1 MSLVIAAP
9 QWIQSAAQD
18 LASIHS
24 VLTEASAA
32 AASSTATIA
41 PAAADEVSSAIA
53 ALFGNFGREYQRLN
67 TLAEAFHAEFVNVLK
82 SSAVAYLSTEAANA
96 SAVSLPA
103 EPIPGL
109 PGLPGLPAFPPP
121 TLPNLPGLT
130 GFGFSSSGTGWSA
143 FTGPYEQ
150 LVINTTANLQS
161 LGYGWTSNPV
171 PFLRQFIANHTGYG
185 EIVSTAFGNAM
196 QELNTGGAGPQ
207 AALTH
212 LLPIGTIPG
221 SIASNGANLVKTVF
235 DFSYSVGVDT
245 TTPAVGPA
253 FFGFPVALGL
263 SLIGSPAT
271 TISAI
276 GSSAAAFSTAV
287 QTGDFIGAAAAVFTA
302 PAVVANGFLNGQVML
317 GMSLPP
323 VSLPLG
329 QTPMALAIPL
339 GGLLTPMSTTSVI
352 IGPADGVLVEPQ
364 LTIPLGGTAIGGIL
378 PALLNWAPQQL
389 AQVIGA
395 PVPPQLPVP
404 LPTLQL

>member
-1 MSLVIAAP
+1 MSFVITAP
-9 QWIQSAAQD
+9 EWIRSAAQD
-18 LASIHS
+18 LASIRS
-24 VLTEASAA
+24 ALTEASAA
-32 AASSTATIA
+32 AAYSTATIT

-53 ALFGNFGREYQRLN
+53 ALFGNFGREYQRVN
-67 TLAEAFHAEFVNVLK
+67 TLAQAFHGEFVNVLK
-82 SSAVAYLSTEAANA
+82 SSAGAYLGTELANA
-96 SAVSLPA
+96 RAAVALPA
-103 EPIPGL
+103 NPISGLPEFPGFPGL
-109 PGLPGLPAFPPP
+109 PTVP
-121 TLPNLPGLT
+121 

-161 LGYGWTSNPV
+161 LGNGWTSNPV
-171 PFLRQFIANHTGYG
+171 PFLRQVIANHTGYG

-196 QELNTGGAGPQ
+196 QEMGTGGAGPQ

-221 SIASNGANLVKTVF
+221 YLGQNAANLVKTIF

-245 TTPAVGPA
+245 ATPAVGPA

-263 SLIGSPAT
+263 SLIGSPVT

-276 GSSAAAFSTAV
+276 GASAAAFSAAV
-287 QTGDFIGAAAAVFTA
+287 QTGDFIGAAAALFTA

-323 VSLPLG
+323 LSLPLG
-329 QTPMALAIPL
+329 QAPMALAIPL

-352 IGPADGVLVEPQ
+352 IGPADGLLVEPQ
-364 LTIPLGGTAIGGIL
+364 LTIPLGGTGIGGIL

-389 AQVIGA
+389 AQAIGA
-395 PVPPQLPVP
+395 PIPPQPPVAI
-404 LPTLQL
+404 PTVQM